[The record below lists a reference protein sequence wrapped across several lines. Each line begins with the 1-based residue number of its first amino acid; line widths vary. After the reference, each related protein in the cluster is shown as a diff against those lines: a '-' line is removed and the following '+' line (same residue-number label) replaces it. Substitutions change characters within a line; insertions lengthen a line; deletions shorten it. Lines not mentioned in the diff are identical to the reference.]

1 MAKRRN
7 SFDPDA
13 LAKAGQEIA
22 KKHQIRENVP
32 VKEEVVEKP
41 TEKPVEK
48 EKPKT
53 VRKRTTTKKT
63 ATAKTTKSNKNE
75 KTQLCRIG
83 LSFHRR
89 LKFEAVRND
98 MTIRQFL
105 EELID
110 KNVPET

>member
-22 KKHQIRENVP
+22 KKHQIRENVIT
-32 VKEEVVEKP
+32 E
-41 TEKPVEK
+41 EKPVEK
-48 EKPKT
+48 PIEKEKPKV
-53 VRKRTTTKKT
+53 VRKKVTPK
-63 ATAKTTKSNKNE
+63 KTTKAKTIKSAGNE

-89 LKFEAVRND
+89 VKFEAVRND

-110 KNVPET
+110 KHVPETS